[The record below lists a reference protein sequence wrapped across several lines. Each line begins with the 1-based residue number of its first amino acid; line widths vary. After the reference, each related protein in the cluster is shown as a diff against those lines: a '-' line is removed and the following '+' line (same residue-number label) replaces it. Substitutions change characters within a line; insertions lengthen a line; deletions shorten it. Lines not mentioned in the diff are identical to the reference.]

1 MFITMLSIYAP
12 ETGVI
17 SYGGWMR
24 FWLFVF
30 AAVRYVKACTAVSRA
45 SLHSAPSRRHGQMDL
60 AKVLDTTRPLR
71 RVLTTVL
78 LASSLA
84 YAQNGAPAPRPDD
97 DFSYMKML
105 SDKGVHDID
114 NESWNAYG
122 QFTYISSW
130 KPAFDAPYTNLN
142 GSINSLLP
150 TAERS
155 FTGTA
160 TLYLGARLWKGAEAY
175 LVPEVISEQPFSQ
188 LRGLGG
194 AIQNFELQ
202 KGGATVPQI
211 YRSRLFLKQTIGLGG
226 KSIVEESGPLQLGTH
241 YDSRRLVFVAGNFT
255 ILDFFDTNAFDTDP
269 RQGFLGLGFMTYA
282 AYDFASDARGYSYGG
297 IAELHWDDWAVRYG
311 RITPPKQP
319 NQLPVDFR
327 LFKYYGDQTEI
338 EHKHTIHG
346 QEGMVRVLAYRNREN
361 MGRFSDAIGA
371 FEADPSKNAAAC
383 TAFNYGS
390 NNSTAPDLCWIR
402 KPNIKAGVG
411 GFVEQYI
418 GHDIGVFARG
428 MYSDGKTEVYAYTS
442 TDRSATLG
450 VLAKGTSWSRPKD
463 LVGVGTNLGWISDIH
478 AKYLGMGGIDGFVG
492 DGAITAAVERSV
504 DLFYSANFQKI
515 YWLSGD
521 YQHIA
526 NPGFNEARG
535 PVNVFTVRI
544 HGEF

>member
-1 MFITMLSIYAP
+1 MNPPSMFDVTKS
-12 ETGVI
+12 VI
-17 SYGGWMR
+17 
-24 FWLFVF
+24 
-30 AAVRYVKACTAVSRA
+30 AVLASLILAVSVA
-45 SLHSAPSRRHGQMDL
+45 S
-60 AKVLDTTRPLR
+60 
-71 RVLTTVL
+71 
-78 LASSLA
+78 
-84 YAQNGAPAPRPDD
+84 AQNGAPAPRPDD
-97 DFSYMKML
+97 DFSLMKML

-114 NESWNAYG
+114 NEGWNAYG

-130 KPAFDAPYTNLN
+130 KPAFNAPYTNLN

-160 TLYLGARLWKGAEAY
+160 TLYLGARLWKGAEGY

-202 KGGATVPQI
+202 KGGATVPQV

-226 KSIVEESGPLQLGTH
+226 KSIVEDSGPLQLGTH

-255 ILDFFDTNAFDTDP
+255 VLDFFDTNAFDIDP

-297 IAELHWDDWAVRYG
+297 IAEFHWDDWAVRYG

-327 LFKYYGDQTEI
+327 LLKYYGDQTEI
-338 EHKHTIHG
+338 EHKHSLHG
-346 QEGMVRVLAYRNREN
+346 QEGMVRVLAYRNRED
-361 MGRFSDAIGA
+361 MGRFSDAITA
-371 FEADPSKNAAAC
+371 FEADPAKNATTC
-383 TAFNYGS
+383 TTFNYGS
-390 NNSTAPDLCWIR
+390 NNSTAPDLCWAR
-402 KPNIKAGVG
+402 KPNVKEGVG

-428 MYSDGKTEVYAYTS
+428 MYADGKTEVYAYTS
-442 TDRSATLG
+442 TDRSATVG

-478 AKYLGMGGIDGFVG
+478 AKYLGMGGVDGFVG

-521 YQHIA
+521 YQHITD
-526 NPGFNEARG
+526 PGFNAARG

>member
-1 MFITMLSIYAP
+1 
-12 ETGVI
+12 
-17 SYGGWMR
+17 MR
-24 FWLFVF
+24 FWLCVF
-30 AAVRYVKACTAVSRA
+30 DAVRYVKTCATVSRA
-45 SLHSAPSRRHGQMDL
+45 SVHGAPNRRHGQMDL
-60 AKVLDTTRPLR
+60 AKILDATRPLR

-78 LASSLA
+78 LASSFA

-97 DFSYMKML
+97 DFSFMKTL

-130 KPAFDAPYTNLN
+130 KLAFDAPYTNLN

-160 TLYLGARLWKGAEAY
+160 TLYLGARLWKGAEGY
-175 LVPEVISEQPFSQ
+175 LVPEVISEQPLSQ

-202 KGGATVPQI
+202 KGGATVPEI
-211 YRSRLFLKQTIGLGG
+211 YRSRLFVKQTIGLGG
-226 KSIVEESGPLQLGTH
+226 KSNVEESGPLQLGTH

-255 ILDFFDTNAFDTDP
+255 ILDFFDTNAFDIDP

-297 IAELHWDDWAVRYG
+297 IAEFHWDDWAVRYG

-327 LFKYYGDQTEI
+327 LFKYYGDQTEV

-361 MGRFSDAIGA
+361 MGRFSDAITA
-371 FEADPSKNAAAC
+371 FEEDPSKNAAAC

-390 NNSTAPDLCWIR
+390 TNSTAPDLCWVR
-402 KPNIKAGVG
+402 KPNNKAGVG

-442 TDRSATLG
+442 TDRSATVGL
-450 VLAKGTSWSRPKD
+450 LAKGTSWSRPKD

-521 YQHIA
+521 YQHITD
-526 NPGFNEARG
+526 PGFNAARG

>member
-1 MFITMLSIYAP
+1 MHFGL
-12 ETGVI
+12 
-17 SYGGWMR
+17 W
-24 FWLFVF
+24 VF
-30 AAVRYVKACTAVSRA
+30 AAVRHMKMSEAMTRTHVSKTPHRSLDRANPPSLPGVIRYV
-45 SLHSAPSRRHGQMDL
+45 LP
-60 AKVLDTTRPLR
+60 
-71 RVLTTVL
+71 L
-78 LASSLA
+78 LASLMLA
-84 YAQNGAPAPRPDD
+84 TSVASAQNGAPAPRPDD
-97 DFSYMKML
+97 DFSFMKML

-114 NESWNAYG
+114 NEGWNAYG

-160 TLYLGARLWKGAEAY
+160 TFYLGARLWKGAEGY
-175 LVPEVISEQPFSQ
+175 LVPEVISEQPLSQ

-202 KGGATVPQI
+202 KGGASVPEI

-226 KSIVEESGPLQLGTH
+226 KSLVEESGPLQLGTR

-255 ILDFFDTNAFDTDP
+255 ILDFFDTNAFDIDP

-297 IAELHWDDWAVRYG
+297 VGEFHWDDWAVRYG
-311 RITPPKQP
+311 RMMPPKQP

-338 EHKHTIHG
+338 EHKHTLHG
-346 QEGMVRVLAYRNREN
+346 QEGMVRVLAYRNRED
-361 MGRFSDAIGA
+361 MGRFSDAIRA

-390 NNSTAPDLCWIR
+390 NNATAPDLCWIR

-442 TDRSATLG
+442 TDRSATVG
-450 VLAKGTSWSRPKD
+450 VLAKGTAWSRPKD

-526 NPGFNEARG
+526 NPGFNAARG